1 MEFRVVLVDDEP
13 PARNKLR
20 HLLSGQ
26 RDFTVVGEA
35 GSVEEAQVV
44 VGQVEP
50 DVVFLDIQLGERSGF
65 ELVAG
70 DGGGRDLSQR
80 TANRRWRRFGCKRLT
95 TC

>member
-20 HLLSGQ
+20 HLLSGH
-26 RDFTVVGEA
+26 RDFTIVGEA

-44 VGQVEP
+44 IGQAEP

-65 ELVAG
+65 ELVDELGTAAVVICDSVRPIRGAG
-70 DGGGRDLSQR
+70 VSSAGV
-80 TANRRWRRFGCKRLT
+80 
-95 TC
+95 